1 MIVDKSEFDKGIESI
16 NSCVKKFAAA
26 LNEMDQKKKK
36 KIIEAGNWFYENL
49 NEKLLPLKKGL
60 RQKIDL
66 CLDERDYDS
75 VLVLLECLKEVDE
88 VQDAVT
94 GLRK

>member
-1 MIVDKSEFDKGIESI
+1 MI
-16 NSCVKKFAAA
+16 
-26 LNEMDQKKKK
+26 L
-36 KIIEAGNWFYENL
+36 L
-49 NEKLLPLKKGL
+49 KLLPLKKGL